1 VRVRWDRLW
10 ADLSAQAEAL
20 ERVEFEA
27 EVADRVSVEQAS
39 VLLMDR
45 VRASLGRH
53 LRCDV
58 TGAPPWRGVL
68 GGYGRD
74 WLALTRTDPSH
85 AQTVLVP
92 LSAVRGVTGLA
103 RQAVLDDALS
113 PVGRRVTL
121 AMALR
126 HLRDDAHETTLH
138 RSGTP
143 PLRGLVR
150 SVGRDYVDLV
160 DDEGTCWSVPLSAL
174 LGVSLW

>member
-1 VRVRWDRLW
+1 MHVRWDRLW

-74 WLALTRTDPSH
+74 WLALIRDDRSQD
-85 AQTVLVP
+85 QTVLVP
-92 LSAVRGVTGLA
+92 VAAVCGVTGLA
-103 RQAVLDDALS
+103 RQAIRDDALT

-126 HLRDDAHETTLH
+126 HLRDDAHDVTLH
-138 RSGTP
+138 RSGAP
-143 PLRGLVR
+143 PLRGLLR

-160 DDEGTCWSVPLSAL
+160 DDEGTCWSVPMPAL
-174 LGVSLW
+174 LGISLR

>member
-1 VRVRWDRLW
+1 MNVRWDRLW

-27 EVADRVSVEQAS
+27 EVADRVAVEQAS

-58 TGAPPWRGVL
+58 SGAPPWRGVL

-74 WLALTRTDPSH
+74 WLALTRPDPAESL
-85 AQTVLVP
+85 TVLVP
-92 LSAVRGVTGLA
+92 LSAVQAVTGLA
-103 RQAVLDDALS
+103 RRAVRDDALT

-126 HLRDDAHETTLH
+126 HLRDDAHDVALH

-143 PLRGLVR
+143 PLRGRVR
-150 SVGRDYVDLV
+150 SVGRDYVDV
-160 DDEGTCWSVPLSAL
+160 ADDEGTCWSVPMSAL
-174 LGVSLW
+174 VGVSLR